1 MMLVRPEDINQASPL
16 LKRLNSQR
24 LAKGIMWLL
33 GINRLN
39 RAYDQLMNTENQS
52 LDDLVRILGYDYEVS
67 ETDLKRIPVKG
78 AFLTVSNHPFGG
90 ADGIILAHMVCGVR
104 PDFKILANF
113 LLSKIA
119 PLAKYFIPLNP
130 FEEYK
135 NSGINLTGLRGAFT
149 HLNNGGPIG
158 LFPAGE
164 VSSIKTRSFRIKD
177 KQWQDTIIRFVKKT
191 SVPVVPIYFDGFNSH
206 RFYFFGLIHPR
217 LRTVLLPR
225 ELFTKKKKKIRIRIG
240 NPIPVTTLNEFETL
254 KDLRLYLRNSTYNL
268 RLIYKEKE
276 IFAPLPPHAEEE
288 IIAPVCP
295 KKLQEEVSSLHE
307 FLLFS
312 AKDYEV
318 YCAKKENLPLI
329 MEEIGRLRETTY
341 RDVGEGT
348 SKKTDL
354 DRFDEYFHQL
364 FIWDKENA
372 KIVGAYRIG
381 MGREIAAKYG
391 LNGFYI
397 YSLFH
402 IDSSLKENLTNALEL
417 GRSFIV
423 KEYQRKAMPL
433 FLLWK
438 GLFALLIKYEY
449 QYLIGPVSISGKFSN
464 VSKALVS
471 EFLRAFYFNDD
482 IAHLIRNRVK
492 TQIKLNKEIDKE
504 SFLKATNGD
513 FAKLD
518 KYIQSIDPSYTTPIL
533 IRQYVSM
540 MNTRAI
546 GFNVDPEFNNCLDA
560 LMMMNIKDAP
570 KQFVESLSKD
580 MKDTRLDKL
589 LEELQ

>member
-1 MMLVRPEDINQASPL
+1 M
-16 LKRLNSQR
+16 KRLNSQW
-24 LAKGIMWLL
+24 LAKSIMWLL

-39 RAYDQLMNTENQS
+39 RAYSTLMNSDGQS
-52 LDDLVRILGYDYEVS
+52 LDELLQILDLQYEVTES
-67 ETDLKRIPVKG
+67 DLKRIPLKG

-90 ADGIILAHMVCGVR
+90 ADGIILAHLISGVR

-113 LLSKIA
+113 LLSRIA

-135 NSGINLTGLRGAFT
+135 NSGMNLTGLRGAFT
-149 HLNNGGPIG
+149 HLHDGGPIG

-164 VSSIKTRSFRIKD
+164 VSSIKTRSFRIQD
-177 KQWQDTIIRFVKKT
+177 KAWQDTIIRFVKKT
-191 SVPVVPIYFDGFNSH
+191 AVPVLPIYFDGFNSK

-217 LRTVLLPR
+217 LRTILIPR
-225 ELFTKKKKKIRIRIG
+225 ELFTKSGRKIKIRIG
-240 NPIPVTTLNEFETL
+240 NPIPPSTISEMESI
-254 KDLRLYLRNSTYNL
+254 KDIRLFLRNATYNL

-276 IFAPLPPHAEEE
+276 IFAPLPPHFEEE
-288 IIAPVCP
+288 IIPP
-295 KKLQEEVSSLHE
+295 ISEIILKKEVESLNEH
-307 FLLFS
+307 LLFS
-312 AKDYEV
+312 VKDYDV
-318 YCAKKENLPLI
+318 FCTQKINIPNI
-329 MEEIGRLRETTY
+329 MAEIGRLRETTY

-364 FIWDKENA
+364 FIWDNINY

-381 MGREIAAKYG
+381 LGREIIAQHG
-391 LNGFYI
+391 LEGFYI
-397 YSLFH
+397 NSLFY
-402 IDSSLKENLTNALEL
+402 IDKSMEPIMTNALEL

-433 FLLWK
+433 FMLWK
-438 GLFALLIKYEY
+438 GLFALLLKHDYR
-449 QYLIGPVSISGKFSN
+449 YLIGPVSISGKFSN

-471 EFLRAFYFNDD
+471 EFLKAFYFNQEV
-482 IAHLIRNRVK
+482 APLIKNRVK
-492 TQIKLNKEIDKE
+492 TQIKLDKEIDKE

-518 KYIQSIDPSYTTPIL
+518 KYIQSIDPSYTTPVL
-533 IRQYVSM
+533 VKQYVSM
-540 MNTRAI
+540 LNTRAI

-560 LMMMNIKDAP
+560 LMMINITEAP

-580 MKDTRLDKL
+580 MKDTKLDKL